1 MEEQLRGRSPLGK
14 QVEPLGKALVALSE
28 GDVGHGWE
36 NSGGGTLHA
45 RHGRRPLESVAVD
58 SGGDT
63 LDYGFSSWHLRL
75 STLPQC

>member
-1 MEEQLRGRSPLGK
+1 
-14 QVEPLGKALVALSE
+14 
-28 GDVGHGWE
+28 VGHGWG